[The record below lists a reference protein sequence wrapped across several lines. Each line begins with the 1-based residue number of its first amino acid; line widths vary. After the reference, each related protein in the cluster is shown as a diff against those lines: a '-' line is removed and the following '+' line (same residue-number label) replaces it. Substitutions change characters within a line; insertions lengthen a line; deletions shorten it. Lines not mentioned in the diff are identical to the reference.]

1 MFKDVKVLY
10 YLFIILEN
18 VLDLKVFFNVVDK
31 LLYCKV
37 ERCYLIVF
45 LMIEFMN
52 NFVDFFDK
60 KIVII
65 RIELFNEVIFNI

>member
-10 YLFIILEN
+10 YIFIILEN
-18 VLDLKVFFNVVDK
+18 VLDLKIFFNVVDK

-37 ERCYLIVF
+37 EKCYLIVF

-65 RIELFNEVIFNI
+65 RMELFNEMIFII